1 MDDFISS
8 ARRVDR
14 DYAES
19 NCMFTFKA
27 NFEIVENADSLPKSE
42 RNENRF
48 GPIMAIFKGKK
59 NYVYLERY
67 GIVNN

>member
-1 MDDFISS
+1 MDDFISF

-19 NCMFTFKA
+19 NCMFMFKA

-42 RNENRF
+42 VDYRPDEKFSVRVGQRISQMF
-48 GPIMAIFKGKK
+48 FFF
-59 NYVYLERY
+59 
-67 GIVNN
+67 